1 MNNRNANGSYKQVV
15 IILTFVIAIT
25 ASTVKA
31 QRYAIIDMQY
41 MLAKMPEYA
50 RVDTTLQLM
59 ALKWQREVDSTAHFA
74 DSLRKDF
81 EAEQYMLADEL
92 KAKRML
98 QIQNADNEVHNLQ
111 TLYFGYQGTLF
122 KKRAELIQ
130 PIQNKIYSM
139 IQQLSVKNGWDFVLD
154 KSAGSALLFSDPK
167 LNKSDVILKAMGIR
181 AK

>member
-1 MNNRNANGSYKQVV
+1 MNANYQSKRIAV
-15 IILTFVIAIT
+15 ILIALIAIT

-31 QRYAIIDMQY
+31 QRYAIVDMQY

-59 ALKWQREVDSTAHFA
+59 ALKWQKEVDSIAHFA

-98 QIQNADNEVHNLQ
+98 QIQNAENEVHNLQ

-122 KKRAELIQ
+122 KKRSELVQ

-139 IQQLSVKNGWDFVLD
+139 IQQLSVKNGWDFVID
-154 KSAGSALLFSDPK
+154 KSAGTALLFSDPK
-167 LNKSDVILKAMGIR
+167 LNKSDLILKAMGIT